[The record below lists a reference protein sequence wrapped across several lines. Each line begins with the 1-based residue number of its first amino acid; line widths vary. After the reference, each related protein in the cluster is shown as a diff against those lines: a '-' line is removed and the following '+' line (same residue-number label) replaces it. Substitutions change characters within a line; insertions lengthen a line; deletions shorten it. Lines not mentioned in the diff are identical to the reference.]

1 MEQSILTST
10 KKILG
15 ITEDYTVFDLD
26 IITHI
31 NTAFSTLAQ
40 LGVGPADG
48 FMIDDATYMWEDFL
62 GEVPDFQNN
71 SVKSYVFL
79 KVRQLFDPPQTSY
92 LITAVEKQIQE
103 LEWRLNVHREETSW
117 VDPDPVDYRIED
129 IHEGTI
135 VEVSGGKRKLVGG
148 TYP

>member
-1 MEQSILTST
+1 MEQSILNST

-15 ITEDYTVFDLD
+15 IAEDYTVFDLD

-40 LGVGPADG
+40 LGVGPTAG
-48 FMIDDATYMWEDFL
+48 FMIDDAEEVWANFF
-62 GEVPDFQNN
+62 GEIPDFQYN

-92 LITAVEKQIQE
+92 LISATEKQIEE
-103 LEWRLNVHREETSW
+103 LEWRLNTHREETAW
-117 VDPDPVDYRIED
+117 VDPDPPRYTVDIYGE
-129 IHEGTI
+129 
-135 VEVSGGKRKLVGG
+135 EVA
-148 TYP
+148 

>member
-1 MEQSILTST
+1 MEQSILNST

-15 ITEDYTVFDLD
+15 IAEDYTVFDLD

-40 LGVGPADG
+40 LGVGPTAG
-48 FMIDDATYMWEDFL
+48 FMINGSEEVWTDFTAEDF
-62 GEVPDFQNN
+62 QYN

-92 LITAVEKQIQE
+92 LISATEKQIQE
-103 LEWRLNVHREETSW
+103 LEWRLNVHREETEW
-117 VDPDPVDYRIED
+117 IDPDPPRYPVDIYGE
-129 IHEGTI
+129 E
-135 VEVSGGKRKLVGG
+135 LA
-148 TYP
+148 